1 MQYLQSHSF
10 VLDVVAGI
18 IRAAIRTERRMNES
32 PYEFLIIFL
41 IVIIRPCYCY
51 QVISDNSQTISKRN
65 FENIPTTARDMG
77 NGYEALQD
85 HDGGEGDNGKGAG
98 EPGN

>member
-1 MQYLQSHSF
+1 MWWPVSS
-10 VLDVVAGI
+10 
-18 IRAAIRTERRMNES
+18 ERRSGQSADVDNSPNEN
-32 PYEFLIIFL
+32 PDEFLIIFL
-41 IVIIRPCYCY
+41 IVIMKLCYCN